1 MSDVGS
7 LSLGAHVRAGAVAM
21 LVQSEAALYLGT
33 CFPFRFA
40 HRFLTARH
48 CTDGLGPAD
57 LAIRTQYG
65 QDLRVVDVHR
75 HPDFDIAMLE
85 GDPAQGGV
93 PYPFAGLPVFAGTY
107 GVAEDVVT
115 FGFPVGG
122 TLVEEEKPTPRFFRG
137 YTQRLADFASGGS
150 KPYRAYELSFP
161 APAGLSGG
169 PVFPPASPDRAF
181 AVVTG
186 LLESYTIRDEETVV
200 RDDNHT
206 HTTEARRVIS
216 YGMALSLYQVDDWL
230 KQVAPL
236 SGSALW

>member
-40 HRFLTARH
+40 HRFITARH

-75 HPDFDIAMLE
+75 HPDFDLAMLE

-107 GVAEDVVT
+107 GVAEEVVT

-122 TLVEEEKPTPRFFRG
+122 TLAIPRRSSATHSIGFTLEPAIESSSTAG
-137 YTQRLADFASGGS
+137 TLTRLG
-150 KPYRAYELSFP
+150 PP
-161 APAGLSGG
+161 IQAGTAHD
-169 PVFPPASPDRAF
+169 PAS
-181 AVVTG
+181 
-186 LLESYTIRDEETVV
+186 
-200 RDDNHT
+200 H
-206 HTTEARRVIS
+206 
-216 YGMALSLYQVDDWL
+216 
-230 KQVAPL
+230 
-236 SGSALW
+236 